1 MFPFLR
7 FHFEKINDLI
17 SCKKKLLKHCT
28 EHLLMDLIFFGK
40 YWRCEWRLSK
50 ITWLLFNT
58 LKRCFCSTWWQD
70 QQKYFL
76 FCQIPPILCNTHLPF
91 QSLPATQLSIL
102 RMPNSVH
109 CNESLAAQY
118 HLRHSFSATGR
129 FISSSISKY
138 WGKRTVL
145 SSIQG
150 IFLFSI
156 FFSNSIQVHQNPF
169 VLKLTNEHKH
179 RQAWFI
185 PNNRIIST
193 VTMGQA
199 YRQGPCVT
207 SISKWVGNLTS
218 VRTPLPNDRT
228 AEELLRFVVSEVLPD
243 I

>member
-7 FHFEKINDLI
+7 FQEERINNLI
-17 SCKKKLLKHCT
+17 SCKKFTQTLLSIYKWTWFCWKI
-28 EHLLMDLIFFGK
+28 LVM
-40 YWRCEWRLSK
+40 WRK
-50 ITWLLFNT
+50 TFQFTWLLFNT
-58 LKRCFCSTWWQD
+58 FKQCFCSTWWQD

-91 QSLPATQLSIL
+91 QSLPNTQLSTL

-118 HLRHSFSATGR
+118 HLLRRSFSVTGR
-129 FISSSISKY
+129 SISSSISKY

-169 VLKLTNEHKH
+169 VLKLTNEHKEH

-207 SISKWVGNLTS
+207 SISKWVG
-218 VRTPLPNDRT
+218 
-228 AEELLRFVVSEVLPD
+228 EPD
-243 I
+243 